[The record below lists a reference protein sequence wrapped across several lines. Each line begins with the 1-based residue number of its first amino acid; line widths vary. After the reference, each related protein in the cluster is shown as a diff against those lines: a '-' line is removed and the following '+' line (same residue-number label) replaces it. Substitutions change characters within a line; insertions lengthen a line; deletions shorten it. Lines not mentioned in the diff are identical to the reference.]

1 MIRHNL
7 VSGNSK
13 IKCVDP
19 GKILKIRKDKNC
31 TDNCIPTIFS
41 SLFDASIFKE
51 CPDFDSHFCAL
62 EDLFSYVYERV
73 FQCSNSGV
81 EKYFEGTL
89 DVGNGISYTNFLNN
103 TSWNN
108 AGNDEERSRTLLAMK
123 WIFTSPY
130 VTDSEVEL
138 VYDAK
143 DLVAWLGGTIGLFVG
158 YSIYDLFSQII
169 DLVFNSI
176 SRFTNTKIQNLKDPI
191 FTMR

>member
-1 MIRHNL
+1 MNVRLTANYFHPLKKEIEDMSSNRE
-7 VSGNSK
+7 
-13 IKCVDP
+13 CVDP

-51 CPDFDSHFCAL
+51 CPDFDSHFCAI
-62 EDLFSYVYERV
+62 EDLFSYVYERA
-73 FQCSNSGV
+73 FQCTNSGV

-89 DVGNGISYTNFLNN
+89 DVGNGISYTDFLNN
-103 TSWNN
+103 NSWNE
-108 AGNDEERSRTLLAMK
+108 AGNDDERSRTLLAMK

-169 DLVFNSI
+169 DLVFNYI
-176 SRFTNTKIQNLKDPI
+176 SRVTNTN
-191 FTMR
+191 F